1 MWAYIL
7 RRLLYNIPVYLG
19 IILLLMALLRVNNPV
34 YAYLGKSPSDA
45 QIAALTQQM
54 GLDRPFLPISITFP
68 KPETASRLAFWKW
81 DVGFHH
87 PRRTQY
93 GDFLIRLVRLD
104 FSEPS
109 WEQKR
114 PVGSMLKNAVGPS
127 LSVTV
132 PTLIITAS
140 LAISIALISAFTR
153 GRATDRTLMIFAVI
167 GMSISVLVFIILGQ
181 YFGAYWLNGQLD
193 RSIFAISGYQ
203 PWIRWSSI
211 DLGALTLFE
220 RSLSL
225 GIPYPSYFRPQI
237 WAHYCLLPVL
247 IGVVV
252 SMGYDTRF
260 YRAVMV
266 EECNRDY
273 IVTAR
278 AKGATEKKIM
288 FVHMLKNAMI
298 PVITR
303 IMITLP
309 FLIVGSILIEYYF
322 NIPGMG
328 RTLITAI
335 NSKDFPVIQAFTAV
349 FAAVVIASNILTDV
363 LYALVDPRVRL
374 S

>member
-34 YAYLGKSPSDA
+34 YAYLGKSPSEA

-54 GLDRPFLPISITFP
+54 GLNRPFLPVSITLP
-68 KPETASRLAFWKW
+68 APETASRLAFWKW
-81 DVGFHH
+81 NVGVHN
-87 PRRTQY
+87 PRHTQY

-153 GRATDRTLMIFAVI
+153 GLATDRTLMIFAVI

-211 DLGALTLFE
+211 DLGTLSLFE
-220 RSLSL
+220 RSVNL
-225 GIPYPSYFRPQI
+225 GIPYPSYFRPGT

>member
-19 IILLLMALLRVNNPV
+19 IILLLMGLLRINNPV
-34 YAYLGKSPSDA
+34 YAYLGKSPSEA

-54 GLDRPFLPISITFP
+54 GLDKPFLINWDPKRPWRAIT
-68 KPETASRLAFWKW
+68 
-81 DVGFHH
+81 GFHE
-87 PRRTQY
+87 TQY
-93 GDFLIRLVRLD
+93 GRFLGRLVRLD
-104 FSEPS
+104 FSEQS

-114 PVGSMLKNAVGPS
+114 PVGSMLRNAVGPS

-132 PTLIITAS
+132 PTLLLTA
-140 LAISIALISAFTR
+140 AISITIGLVSAFTR
-153 GRATDRTLMIFAVI
+153 GRLPDRMLMIVAVI

-181 YFGAYWLNGQLD
+181 YFGAYWLNRQLPVNVL
-193 RSIFAISGYQ
+193 AISGYE
-203 PWIRWSSI
+203 PWLRWGELNLGRVTLGSRSI
-211 DLGALTLFE
+211 HMA
-220 RSLSL
+220 
-225 GIPYPSYFRPQI
+225 IPYPVRVAPLV
-237 WAHYCLLPVL
+237 WAYYCLLPVM

-252 SMGYDTRF
+252 AMGYDTRF

-273 IVTAR
+273 ITTAR
-278 AKGATEKKIM
+278 AKGASEPKIM

-335 NSKDFPVIQAFTAV
+335 TAKDFPVIQAFTAV